1 MANGA
6 TPNTTMAYTPF
17 FPLHGREM
25 TLPSN
30 EELKARVTK
39 VDPNLEQR
47 LSNLEGRLKQAYKAV
62 YVANK

>member
-1 MANGA
+1 
-6 TPNTTMAYTPF
+6 
-17 FPLHGREM
+17 M